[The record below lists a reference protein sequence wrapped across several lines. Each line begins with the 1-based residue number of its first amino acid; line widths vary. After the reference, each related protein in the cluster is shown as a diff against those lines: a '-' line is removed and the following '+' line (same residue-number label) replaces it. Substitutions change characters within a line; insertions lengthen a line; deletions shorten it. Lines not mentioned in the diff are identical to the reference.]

1 LDTKDINL
9 NESNICEKCGVEAV
23 YYVDELSCWLCEDCM
38 NKEEELDKISEKL
51 EKKFSKRVY
60 SFDIAELLN
69 CLSKDEIYNIARNL
83 GLSKISGLKKDDLSN
98 RLIENYEALIEER
111 LLLFEEERYKLLK
124 SYLDTD
130 GVKIFDDIEEEEV
143 EKSAYFIQ
151 QGFIYP
157 TLKEGIAVFLMPKIV
172 QNIIEDKNTLEYRR
186 VLKNNGEIINLYRG
200 MNKAYGILSLENI
213 KLILMQ
219 YNLGNDKNIEE
230 IIRESG
236 YYYSEYREEGKVF
249 INNEIQNLD
258 KLVLDINKE
267 ENELQYAKISKD
279 ELLIMSNKDY
289 VFSTKA
295 GKAFSKEFNNTFN
308 SNREMLQAI
317 MDDLSIDI
325 QENEID
331 VSIDRILD
339 AMEVEENDV
348 RYVAGNLMNKF
359 ANKVRMWKYKGHSIN
374 DIKSLESTIKKELN
388 IGRNELCICGS
399 GKKYKK
405 CCGKNK

>member
-1 LDTKDINL
+1 MDTKDINL

-157 TLKEGIAVFLMPKIV
+157 TLKDGIAVFLMPEIV
-172 QNIIEDKNTLEYRR
+172 QNIIKNKDILDYRR
-186 VLKNNGEIINLYRG
+186 LIKENGEIINVYRG
-200 MNKAYGILSLENI
+200 MNKAYGILDIESI
-213 KLILMQ
+213 
-219 YNLGNDKNIEE
+219 KNIFSQYDLYNDNLEE
-230 IIRESG
+230 LIRESG
-236 YYYSEYREEGKVF
+236 YYYSEYREDCKLF
-249 INNEIQNLD
+249 INNEIQDMDSLL
-258 KLVLDINKE
+258 KVIEKE
-267 ENELQYAKISKD
+267 CAELEYAKISKE
-279 ELLIMSNKDY
+279 ELLVMSNKDY
-289 VFSTKA
+289 VFYTKV
-295 GKAFSKEFNNTFN
+295 GKAFCKEFNNTFN
-308 SNREMLQAI
+308 SNKEMLQAI
-317 MDDLSIDI
+317 MDDLSIDV
-325 QENEID
+325 QENEAND
-331 VSIDRILD
+331 SIDKILD
-339 AMEVEENDV
+339 VMEVDDENV
-348 RYVAGNLMNKF
+348 RNVAANLMSKF
-359 ANKVRMWKYKGHSIN
+359 ANKIRMWKYKGYSIN
-374 DIKSLESTIKKELN
+374 DIKALKSTVKNEIN
-388 IGRNELCICGS
+388 TGRNEPCICGS